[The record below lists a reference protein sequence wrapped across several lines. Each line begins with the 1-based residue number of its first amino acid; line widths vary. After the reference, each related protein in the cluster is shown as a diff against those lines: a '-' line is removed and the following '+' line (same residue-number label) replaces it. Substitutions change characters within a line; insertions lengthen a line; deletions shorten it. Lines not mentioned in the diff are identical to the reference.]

1 MFYELSIAFRYLMR
15 SKSHKGIV
23 SFFTF
28 ISILCVT
35 IGIAAL
41 IIVTSVMTG
50 FEAELKKKV
59 IGMYAHVTVTQNG
72 GHGLR
77 NWEVPAD
84 EAKLMPHV
92 ISAAPYV
99 SGPVLM
105 GSMRRGSLLYVL
117 GSNPKLEKDVSD
129 MEKFVTVG
137 SPDITDSEII
147 LGDQVARQRRTRIGD
162 VIHLTSTATI
172 QTPDGPKPIRM
183 KYTVAGFFHSGNYEY
198 DSSFG
203 FITLHAAQQLF
214 RLGSSVH
221 AIKIKLDNVDK
232 AADIKNMLQEELGPM
247 YHVRTWID
255 KNKALFSAVQMEKR
269 VMFIILLLISVVA
282 ALNIISTLV
291 MVAFQKTKDIGIL
304 RSLGAT
310 RLSIGILFTLQGLLI
325 SLTGVLFG
333 LTSGLLI
340 AHNVDAIS
348 KFLEKH
354 TGFSFF
360 PPDVYYFDAI
370 PSVVVP
376 ADVFLVSIS
385 AIGLCLLGSLI
396 PAILA
401 ARLDPVNA
409 LRYE

>member
-1 MFYELSIAFRYLMR
+1 MFYELSIAFRYLLR
-15 SKSHKGIV
+15 SKTHKGIV

-28 ISILCVT
+28 ISVLCVT
-35 IGIAAL
+35 IGVAAL
-41 IIVTSVMTG
+41 IIVSSVMTG
-50 FEAELKKKV
+50 FEVELKKKV
-59 IGMYAHVTVTQNG
+59 IGMYAHITITQSG
-72 GHGLR
+72 RRALK
-77 NWEVPAD
+77 NWEIPAG
-84 EAKLMPHV
+84 EAKLMPNV
-92 ISAAPYV
+92 VSAAPYI

-117 GSNPKLEKDVSD
+117 GSNPKLEKEVSD
-129 MEKFVTVG
+129 MEKFVTIG
-137 SPDITDSEII
+137 SSDINDNEII
-147 LGDQVARQRRTRIGD
+147 LGDQVAKQRGTRIGD

-203 FITLHAAQQLF
+203 FITLRAAQDLF
-214 RLGSSVH
+214 KLGSSVH
-221 AIKIKLDNVDK
+221 AIKVKLDNVDK
-232 AADIKNMLQEELGPM
+232 ASDIKNMLQEELGPL
-247 YHVRTWID
+247 YSIKTWMD

-310 RLSIGILFTLQGLLI
+310 RLSIGVLFTLQGLLI
-325 SLTGVLFG
+325 SLTGVFFG

-340 AHNVDAIS
+340 SHNVDAIS
-348 KFLEKH
+348 KFLESH

-370 PSVVVP
+370 PSVIVP
-376 ADVFLVSIS
+376 ADVILVSAS
-385 AIGLCLLGSLI
+385 AVGLCLLGSLI

-401 ARLDPVNA
+401 ARLDPVDA

>member
-1 MFYELSIAFRYLMR
+1 MFYELSTAFRYLLR
-15 SKSHKGIV
+15 SKTHKGIV

-28 ISILCVT
+28 ISVLCVT
-35 IGIAAL
+35 IGVAAL
-41 IIVTSVMTG
+41 IIVSSVMTG
-50 FEAELKKKV
+50 FEVELKKKV
-59 IGMYAHVTVTQNG
+59 IGMYAHVTITQSG
-72 GHGLR
+72 RRALK
-77 NWEVPAD
+77 NWKIPAE
-84 EAKLMPHV
+84 EAKLMPNV
-92 ISAAPYV
+92 VSAAPYI

-117 GSNPKLEKDVSD
+117 GSNPKLEKNVSD

-137 SPDITDSEII
+137 SSDINDNEII
-147 LGDQVARQRRTRIGD
+147 LGDQVAKQRGTRIGD

-203 FITLHAAQQLF
+203 FITLRAAQDLF
-214 RLGSSVH
+214 KLGSSVH
-221 AIKIKLDNVDK
+221 AIKVRLDNVDK
-232 AADIKNMLQEELGPM
+232 ASDVKNMLQEELGPL
-247 YHVRTWID
+247 YNIKTWMD

-325 SLTGVLFG
+325 SLTGVFFG

-340 AHNVDAIS
+340 SHNVDAIS
-348 KFLEKH
+348 KFLESY

-370 PSVVVP
+370 PSVIVP
-376 ADVFLVSIS
+376 ADVILVSAS
-385 AIGLCLLGSLI
+385 AVGLCLLGSLI

-401 ARLDPVNA
+401 ARLDPVDA

>member
-59 IGMYAHVTVTQNG
+59 IGMYAHVTVTQSG
-72 GHGLR
+72 AHALR
-77 NWEVPAD
+77 NWKIPAD
-84 EAKLMPHV
+84 EAKLAPHV
-92 ISAAPYV
+92 VSAAPFI

-105 GSMRRGSLLYVL
+105 GSLRRGSLLYVL
-117 GSNPKLEKDVSD
+117 GTEPKLEKEVSE
-129 MEKFVTVG
+129 MEKFITVG
-137 SPDITDSEII
+137 SPDISDDEII
-147 LGDQVARQRRTRIGD
+147 LGDQVARQYGSRLGD

-172 QTPDGPKPIRM
+172 QTPDGLKPIRK
-183 KYTVAGFFHSGNYEY
+183 KYKIAGFFHSGNYQY
-198 DSSFG
+198 DSNFG
-203 FITLHAAQQLF
+203 FITLHSAQQLF
-214 RLGSSVH
+214 KLGKSVH
-221 AIKIKLDNVDK
+221 ALKIKLDNVDK
-232 AADIKNMLQEELGPM
+232 AADVKKILQEELGAM
-247 YHVRTWID
+247 YYVRTWMD
-255 KNKALFSAVQMEKR
+255 KDKALFSAVQMEKR
-269 VMFIILLLISVVA
+269 VMFIILMLISVVA

-310 RLSIGILFTLQGLLI
+310 RFSIGIIFTLQGLLI
-325 SLTGVLFG
+325 ALTGVFFG

-340 AHNVDAIS
+340 SHNVDAIS
-348 KFLEKH
+348 KFIERH

-370 PSVVVP
+370 PSVIVP
-376 ADVFLVSIS
+376 SDVLLVSVC
-385 AIGLCLLGSLI
+385 AVGLCLFGSLI
-396 PAILA
+396 PAVLA
-401 ARLDPVNA
+401 SRLDPVNA

>member
-59 IGMYAHVTVTQNG
+59 IGMYAHVTVTQSG
-72 GHGLR
+72 AHALR
-77 NWEVPAD
+77 NWKIPAD
-84 EAKLMPHV
+84 EAKLVPHV
-92 ISAAPYV
+92 VSAAPFI

-105 GSMRRGSLLYVL
+105 GSLRRGSLLYVL
-117 GSNPKLEKDVSD
+117 GTEPKLEKEVSE
-129 MEKFVTVG
+129 MEKFITVG
-137 SPDITDSEII
+137 SPDISDDEII
-147 LGDQVARQRRTRIGD
+147 LGDQVARQYGSRLGD

-172 QTPDGPKPIRM
+172 QTPDGLKPIRK
-183 KYTVAGFFHSGNYEY
+183 KYKIAGFFHSGNYQY
-198 DSSFG
+198 DSNFG
-203 FITLHAAQQLF
+203 FITLHSAQQLF
-214 RLGSSVH
+214 KLGKSVH
-221 AIKIKLDNVDK
+221 ALKIKLDNVDK
-232 AADIKNMLQEELGPM
+232 AADVKKILQEELGAM
-247 YHVRTWID
+247 YYVRTWMD
-255 KNKALFSAVQMEKR
+255 KDKALFSAVQMEKR
-269 VMFIILLLISVVA
+269 VMFIILMLISVVA

-310 RLSIGILFTLQGLLI
+310 RFSIGIIFTLQGLLI
-325 SLTGVLFG
+325 ALTGVFFG

-340 AHNVDAIS
+340 SHNVDAIS
-348 KFLEKH
+348 KFIERH

-370 PSVVVP
+370 PSVIVP
-376 ADVFLVSIS
+376 SDVLLVSVC
-385 AIGLCLLGSLI
+385 AVGLCLLGSLI
-396 PAILA
+396 PAVLA
-401 ARLDPVNA
+401 SRLDPVNA

>member
-59 IGMYAHVTVTQNG
+59 IGMYAHVTITQQG
-72 GHGLR
+72 PHALR
-77 NWEVPAD
+77 NWKIPAD
-84 EAKLMPHV
+84 EAKLIPHV

-147 LGDQVARQRRTRIGD
+147 LGDQVARQRGTRLGD
-162 VIHLTSTATI
+162 VVHLTSTATI
-172 QTPDGPKPIRM
+172 QTPDGPKPVRM

-203 FITLHAAQQLF
+203 FITLHSAQQLF
-214 RLGSSVH
+214 RLGNSVH

-232 AADIKNMLQEELGPM
+232 AAETKNMLQEELGPM
-247 YHVRTWID
+247 YHVRTWMD

-325 SLTGVLFG
+325 SLTGVFFG

-348 KFLEKH
+348 KFLEKY

-376 ADVFLVSIS
+376 TDVFLVSIS

>member
-1 MFYELSIAFRYLMR
+1 MR

-59 IGMYAHVTVTQNG
+59 IGMYAHVTVSQSG
-72 GHGLR
+72 PRALR
-77 NWEVPAD
+77 NWEFIAD

-92 ISAAPYV
+92 ISAAPFIT
-99 SGPVLM
+99 GPVLM

-117 GSNPKLEKDVSD
+117 GTDPNLEKNVSD
-129 MEKFVTVG
+129 MEKFITVG
-137 SPDITDSEII
+137 SPDISNDEII
-147 LGDQVARQRRTRIGD
+147 LGEQVAKQRGIQLGD
-162 VIHLTSTATI
+162 VIHLTSTATV
-172 QTPDGPKPIRM
+172 QTPDGLKPIRK
-183 KYTVAGFFHSGNYEY
+183 KYKVTGFFHSGNYEY
-198 DSSFG
+198 DASFG
-203 FITLHAAQQLF
+203 YITLNSAQQLF
-214 RLGSSVH
+214 KLGSAVH
-221 AIKIKLDNVDK
+221 AVKIKLDNVDK
-232 AADIKNMLQEELGPM
+232 AAETKKVIQHELGPM
-247 YHVRTWID
+247 YYVRTWMD

-310 RLSIGILFTLQGLLI
+310 RLSIGIIFTLQGLLI
-325 SLTGVLFG
+325 ALAGVFVGLTG
-333 LTSGLLI
+333 GLLI

-348 KFLEKH
+348 KFVEKY
-354 TGFSFF
+354 TGFNFF

-370 PSVVVP
+370 PSVIVP
-376 ADVFLVSIS
+376 SDVFLVALS